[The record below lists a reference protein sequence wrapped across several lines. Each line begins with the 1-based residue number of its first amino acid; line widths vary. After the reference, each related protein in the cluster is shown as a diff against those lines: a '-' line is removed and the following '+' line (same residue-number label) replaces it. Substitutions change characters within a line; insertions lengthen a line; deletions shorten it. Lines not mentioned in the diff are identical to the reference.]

1 MNSWVVVVFG
11 LSLLAGCAGIP
22 ATSFPPPAEPAVPHV
37 VGDEQVIGPGDVLS
51 IKVTGQADL
60 SGSYKVAP
68 SGMLYFP
75 LIGSVVAAN
84 ETPVTLRQTMAAKL
98 KSFIRSPNVSVSVV
112 EFLSQKVYFAGQWN
126 KPGPHVLSEPLT
138 LIEAVAV
145 GGNLSRFAKGDI
157 VLIRKA
163 AANGGNR
170 YRTTLKDIL
179 AGTDGIDKTQLRRGD
194 VLFAE

>member
-1 MNSWVVVVFG
+1 
-11 LSLLAGCAGIP
+11 
-22 ATSFPPPAEPAVPHV
+22 
-37 VGDEQVIGPGDVLS
+37 
-51 IKVTGQADL
+51 
-60 SGSYKVAP
+60 
-68 SGMLYFP
+68 
-75 LIGSVVAAN
+75 
-84 ETPVTLRQTMAAKL
+84 
-98 KSFIRSPNVSVSVV
+98 V
-112 EFLSQKVYFAGQWN
+112 EFLSQKVYFAGEWN

-163 AANGGNR
+163 AANGGSR
-170 YRTTLKDIL
+170 YRATLKDIL